1 MERAAIEPLLQREL
15 AHAYQLTSLLAGIAR
30 DDGSDDW
37 GIDAP
42 FEFVA
47 GEIDLRRR
55 AARRR
60 VLHLLGLLESR
71 DVVRTVEFGL
81 RQQRVGL
88 DAKVAELLELWLPPD
103 LRPSIMPL
111 FDRLT
116 LREQAAAAERLGYL
130 VQASVDDPLTA
141 LLALG
146 DAHLLGAAMVSYEAR
161 FAERLPR
168 VYDELRPMLPLF
180 ERMMFLR
187 RVPLFAELSGEDLRG
202 IAEIVDE
209 LEVEAG
215 TTLCRKGEPGEEMY
229 VVLSGRVSIRD
240 GKTELAVL
248 GEREIVG
255 ELAVLDHDARLAD
268 VVCLDDTRLLRLRG
282 SDLSELMARRPPIS
296 EQVLLVVVRRLRAV
310 TQRLSQ

>member
-1 MERAAIEPLLQREL
+1 
-15 AHAYQLTSLLAGIAR
+15 
-30 DDGSDDW
+30 
-37 GIDAP
+37 
-42 FEFVA
+42 
-47 GEIDLRRR
+47 
-55 AARRR
+55 
-60 VLHLLGLLESR
+60 LLGLLESR

-103 LRPSIMPL
+103 LRPAIMPL

-141 LLALG
+141 LEALD
-146 DAHLLGAAMVSYEAR
+146 DAHLLGAAMVSYATR

-168 VYDELRPMLPLF
+168 VYDALRPMLPLF

-209 LEVEAG
+209 LDVEAG

-268 VVCLDDTRLLRLRG
+268 VVCIDDTRLLRLRG
-282 SDLSELMARRPPIS
+282 ADLSELMARRPQIS
-296 EQVLLVVVRRLRAV
+296 EQVLLVVVRRLRTV